1 MLFGDA
7 RKNVDAIL
15 GKLSYAEEKVGAGVR

>member
-7 RKNVDAIL
+7 RKNVDAL
-15 GKLSYAEEKVGAGVR
+15 WGELSRKELAASRG